1 MNTVGKDLHDQ
12 WYELAQQLFYEAGIE
27 FNGSRPFDIQVH
39 DNRFFKRVLQQGALG
54 LGETYMS
61 GWWDCEKLDE
71 MVTKALRADL
81 DGILKRNM
89 KNMVMLTG
97 AKFLRKQ
104 SNKQS
109 WIVGKE
115 HNNLGNRLFN
125 LILDPYMQYSCGYWN
140 EAENLHTAQQ
150 NKLKLVCEKLQLKK
164 GMTLLDIGCG
174 WGGLAAYAAEN
185 YGVSVTGVTVSAEQI
200 RMASI
205 RCSSLDIDL
214 KLIDYKDLPTL
225 AQTFDRIVSLGMFE
239 HIGVKNHL
247 TYFDIINQMLSE
259 NGLFLLHTSG
269 SNQTDARIDPWIKK
283 YIFQNDSLPSLSQIV
298 SASEAWFV
306 IEDLHNFGMDYD
318 KTLRVWE
325 QRFNS
330 SWHLLEDDYPSIF
343 RRMFNYYLN
352 SCAGSFRSRKMHFW
366 QFIFTKNLL

>member
-1 MNTVGKDLHDQ
+1 MKTVGKGIHDQ
-12 WYELAQQLFYEAGIE
+12 WYGLAQRLFYEADIE
-27 FNGSRPFDIQVH
+27 FNGSRPFDIQVN

-54 LGETYMS
+54 LGETYMA

-71 MVTKALRADL
+71 MVTRALRADL
-81 DGILKRNM
+81 DGILKRNVKHM
-89 KNMVMLTG
+89 IRLVG
-97 AKFLRKQ
+97 VKFLGKQ
-104 SNKQS
+104 SNKQA
-109 WIVGKE
+109 WIVSKE
-115 HNNLGNRLFN
+115 HNDLGNRLFS

-140 EAENLHTAQQ
+140 KAENLHMAQQ
-150 NKLKLVCEKLQLKK
+150 NKLKLICETLQLKK

-185 YGVSVTGVTVSAEQI
+185 YGVSVTGVTDSAEQI
-200 RMASI
+200 KMASI

-214 KLIDYKDLPTL
+214 KLIDYKDLPIL

-239 HIGVKNHL
+239 HIGAKNHL
-247 TYFDIINQMLSE
+247 AYFNIINQMLKG

-269 SNQTDARIDPWIKK
+269 SNQTNNKVDPWINK
-283 YIFQNDSLPSLSQIV
+283 YIFHNDGLPTLAQIAT
-298 SASEAWFV
+298 ASETWFV
-306 IEDLHNFGMDYD
+306 TEDVHNFGMDYE
-318 KTLRVWE
+318 KTLIAWE

-352 SCAGSFRSRKMHFW
+352 SCAGAFRSKKMHFW
-366 QFIFTKNLL
+366 QFIFTKN